1 LLSSNSLSHSSPPSF
16 AGKGHTENEGRSPAS
31 LKTIFMG
38 EERGPVPQLKVNHE
52 YNREFKPFRCVN
64 RHQIID
70 RFPKVAIFSQH
81 TPNRKRPPYFKTRE
95 NSKQKDCGK
104 TVYALWKQGG

>member
-1 LLSSNSLSHSSPPSF
+1 
-16 AGKGHTENEGRSPAS
+16 
-31 LKTIFMG
+31 MG